1 MKRTIFANRTGNFAL
16 LVMASLS
23 LTGCCMVSANYRGDE
38 AIGRESVQKIRCGKT
53 TSQDIVTRLGPP
65 LVIARKGKS
74 MKFSAPRMATVR
86 FVERSSEPFLELF
99 SMDRALRDTEA
110 VYYYRA
116 TERNETGFLMIL
128 LLVNFGSNVNEV
140 QTEHLWL
147 LIDERS
153 GIVEDVVYRDRDH
166 YRTGC
171 ANALALDQGK

>member
-1 MKRTIFANRTGNFAL
+1 MKRTIFSKRTGNFMF

-38 AIGRESVQKIRCGKT
+38 AIGRESVQKIRCGET
-53 TSQDIVTRLGPP
+53 TRQDIVTRLGPP

-74 MKFSAPRMATVR
+74 MKYSAPRMATVR

-99 SMDRALRDTEA
+99 STDRVLRDNEA

-116 TERNETGFLMIL
+116 TERNETGFLIIL
-128 LLVNFGSNVNEV
+128 LLINTGNTVNEV

-147 LIDERS
+147 LIDETS
-153 GIVEDVVYRDRDH
+153 GIVEDVVYRDRDRH
-166 YRTGC
+166 RTGC
-171 ANALALDQGK
+171 TDALAPDRGK